1 VIQALV
7 ALLIIEKVGAL
18 HVYPFAF
25 FPMFNRFFSVLLGGL
40 SRQDEARI
48 SAILGTGP
56 YLIAIF
62 VLSILLLIVIRC
74 SYRLDIG
81 PRMNAYCVTVS
92 TVCQL
97 LVIGTYELLK
107 V

>member
-1 VIQALV
+1 
-7 ALLIIEKVGAL
+7 
-18 HVYPFAF
+18 
-25 FPMFNRFFSVLLGGL
+25 MFNRFFSVLLGGFGK
-40 SRQDEARI
+40 QDEARI
-48 SAILGTGP
+48 AALLGTGS
-56 YLIAIF
+56 YLIAVI
-62 VLSILLLIVIRC
+62 VLLVLLLIVIRC

-97 LVIGTYELLK
+97 LVIGTYELMK